1 MRRWIGWLLLAAAA
15 LCVAVGAT
23 TAILFGPDDR
33 AQTGP
38 HAVDTT
44 ARVVATTPGAI
55 GVAGPTVVVRAS
67 LPRDTA
73 LFVGLANAVDV
84 TSYTDGVGRT
94 SVDDVSLPWELVS
107 ADVNGDATL
116 PAPPPSL
123 DWWLASGQ
131 GRGQASITAQLPDD
145 PAGVL
150 VASLDGR
157 RLEGLQVAV
166 SYELTGAF
174 GIGLGLVGLGVGLA
188 LFGWIT
194 RQALRRDGDR
204 SRAASATGRRPA
216 DRRAGRRPGRAHR
229 GAVVA
234 VVLVAIGTAACAVPQ
249 GVAAEPSK
257 LAATGSQATEIVQR
271 WAARRAEALRLL
283 DAGPLVAVEAADTL
297 AVDRGAF
304 QVARRLLA
312 AGSQPVR
319 QDLRLQAALSPR
331 LGAYPMW
338 FLAVVEDGQ
347 REVSKLQVHRR
358 LTAAGPWQLVAQA
371 EVLPQTQLPGLAMD
385 DRGAILPVPPDDA
398 DGLPASPQEVADTYA
413 ALLDDPTDGGD
424 ETVLVDSFVQQ
435 MRSIAGTQSG
445 IEGVRFAQRWA
456 ARDVSWGAR
465 TEDGGAL
472 VFATMVRTDRYR
484 LRPGTAIDW
493 PDGSEQEAFLS
504 GRAYSEASLRYLHQ
518 VLLYLPPSGGGQ
530 ARAVGQ
536 YGGVVSGS
544 GV

>member
-15 LCVAVGAT
+15 LCVVVGGT
-23 TAILFGPDDR
+23 TAVLFGPDDQAR
-33 AQTGP
+33 TGP
-38 HAVDTT
+38 HAVETT

-55 GVAGPTVVVRAS
+55 GVAGPTVVVSAT
-67 LPRDTA
+67 LPRDTP
-73 LFVGLANAVDV
+73 LFVGVGNAVDV
-84 TSYTDGVGRT
+84 ISYTDGVGRT
-94 SVDDVSLPWELVS
+94 SVDHVSLPWELAS
-107 ADVNGDATL
+107 ADVTGAATL

-131 GRGQASITAQLPDD
+131 GRGQASLSVQLPHD
-145 PAGVL
+145 PAGVV

-188 LFGWIT
+188 MFGWIA
-194 RQALRRDGDR
+194 RQALRRGGGPN
-204 SRAASATGRRPA
+204 RANPVAAGRP
-216 DRRAGRRPGRAHR
+216 AGRRSGRRTERVHR
-229 GAVVA
+229 RVVVA
-234 VVLVAIGTAACAVPQ
+234 VLLVAAGTAACAVPQ

-257 LAATGSQATEIVQR
+257 LAATGSQATEIVER
-271 WAARRAEALRLL
+271 WAARRAEALRQL
-283 DAGPLVAVEAADTL
+283 DAGPLVAVEAGDTL

-304 QVARRLLA
+304 LVARRLLA
-312 AGSQPVR
+312 EGSQPVR
-319 QDLRLQAALSPR
+319 QDLRLQAALAPR

-338 FLAVVEDGQ
+338 FLAVVEDGE

-371 EVLPQTQLPGLAMD
+371 EVLPQTRLPELAMD
-385 DRGAILPVPPDDA
+385 DGGAILPVPPDGA
-398 DGLPASPQEVADTYA
+398 EGLPASPQEIADSYA
-413 ALLDDPTDGGD
+413 ALLDDPADGGD
-424 ETVLVDSFVQQ
+424 EIVLVDSFVQQ

-445 IEGVRFAQRWA
+445 IEGVRFGQRWA
-456 ARDVSWGAR
+456 ARDVAWAAR

-472 VFATMVRTDRYR
+472 VFATVARTDRYR

-504 GRAYSEASLRYLHQ
+504 GRAYSQATLRYLHQ
-518 VLLYLPPSGGGQ
+518 VLLYVPPAGGGQ